1 VPGFGWCFVD
11 HLLGEGRV
19 SADAFWHL
27 HPDWEL
33 DERAGAW
40 ILGSHGRMVG
50 LASSAALTAVRDP
63 QFAVHAPVYGRI
75 VNAPCL
81 TAALPAEAPCSL
93 LTFATREPS
102 LTRELTVEPLAVAH
116 RASERWHTSAFV
128 IRSAEF
134 TAFLLASVE
143 RDGVP
148 SGDSGPS
155 EFWGVPEV
163 TTDARV
169 ALTISG
175 ADRTSASVVVHGTSV
190 HERSTVAS
198 SVHQRAGRTALV
210 P

>member
-1 VPGFGWCFVD
+1 
-11 HLLGEGRV
+11 
-19 SADAFWHL
+19 
-27 HPDWEL
+27 
-33 DERAGAW
+33 
-40 ILGSHGRMVG
+40 MVG

-169 ALTISG
+169 ALTIRG
-175 ADRTSASVVVHGTSV
+175 ADSASTPVVVHGTSV
-190 HERSTVAS
+190 YERGAVAS